1 MTAHGAFHAKSGRNA
16 AGVLMLPLAVFA
28 AVIVAIGA
36 FLVDVLWPSW
46 PNAPAA
52 LDAPTLPIT
61 VAGVLFDVPP
71 AAIRTAV
78 QRQAG
83 AHERIDLVFAWPS
96 LAPPEPSSERAT
108 HEGDASAMPPPPS
121 VNDRLFVTIAGLG
134 AVLPP
139 VERLRTIYP
148 RYVEA
153 HAGAGAD
160 GLAILP
166 FRAAT
171 PYQGE
176 DLVYVAA
183 NPEQFFARCTVKMRA
198 VPGTCIHERA
208 LEAAEVTLRF
218 PREWLQDWRG
228 VAAGF
233 DRLMAQ
239 IHPAGSGPT
248 TEER

>member
-1 MTAHGAFHAKSGRNA
+1 MTAHAVFDAKSRRKVG
-16 AGVLMLPLAVFA
+16 GVLMLPFGVFA
-28 AVIVAIGA
+28 LVIVAIGA
-36 FLVDVLWPSW
+36 FLVYVLWPSW
-46 PNAPAA
+46 PTTTAA
-52 LDAPTLPIT
+52 LDAPALPIT

-78 QRQAG
+78 QRYAG

-96 LAPPEPSSERAT
+96 LAPPEPTPEKAT
-108 HEGDASAMPPPPS
+108 HAGDASAMPPPPS

-134 AVLPP
+134 AVLTP

-153 HAGAGAD
+153 QAVAGAD

-239 IHPAGSGPT
+239 IHSAGGGPT
-248 TEER
+248 TEDR

>member
-1 MTAHGAFHAKSGRNA
+1 MTPHALSHAKSGRKI
-16 AGVLMLPLAVFA
+16 AGVLMLPFVVFA
-28 AVIVAIGA
+28 AVILAIGA
-36 FLVDVLWPSW
+36 FLVYVLWPSW
-46 PNAPAA
+46 PNVPAA
-52 LDAPTLPIT
+52 LDAPAVPVTI
-61 VAGVLFDVPP
+61 AGVLFEVPP

-78 QRQAG
+78 QRHPG

-96 LAPPEPSSERAT
+96 LTPPAPAAEKAT
-108 HEGDASAMPPPPS
+108 REDDAAAVAPPS

-153 HAGAGAD
+153 QAVAGAD

-166 FRAAT
+166 FRTAT

-176 DLVYVAA
+176 DLIYVAA

-208 LEAAEVTLRF
+208 LEAADVTLRF

-239 IHPAGSGPT
+239 IHSAGGGPM
-248 TEER
+248 TEDR